1 MTIQT
6 IDQRIREQARKELRH
21 NLDKAMN
28 SFFMANEMLHCT
40 KLKVRT
46 AHEEEVTINGR
57 TIVKALVDEAFH
69 RISPKVEEKAVAE
82 FMKKVDFLQDQ
93 IDELHSSIEQ

>member
-1 MTIQT
+1 MDIQT

-40 KLKVRT
+40 KVKVRT
-46 AHEEEVTINGR
+46 TDKEEVTVNNR
-57 TIVKALVDEAFH
+57 TIVESFVDEAFH

-82 FMKKVDFLQDQ
+82 FLKKVNVLQDQ
-93 IDELHSSIEQ
+93 IDELHSSIDQ